1 MAKYTVRGLTLINYM
16 KDLRAALNKAQADD
30 DIVWNGTEKNTGLQ
44 INVPLRIVGSG
55 ARMKVPEHQT
65 GIVMNGSGNFMMS
78 NVHFSCK
85 QICNAIQILDWDGN
99 IKFDNIKSDYNTRHL
114 EKAYPTITG
123 SNIARTNIAINSS
136 EVWSAVLNKPISV
149 VLTNDLFDGH
159 SYFASKNMYI
169 DNSKLLT
176 EFSIDSDKYSITDC
190 SADNLTISGNGIL
203 KNVHISKKLSIS
215 GDTEI
220 DELHFDQPK
229 IKVFLKN
236 GTFTIKNTDLSNV
249 ILMTEDAE
257 IVVKD
262 NTLLPKDAIKNNSQ
276 ISNQTENESS
286 SKSLYELNSLIGLTS
301 VKQVIQKYINAARVE
316 KAREHENLATSD
328 MSLSMVLAGSP
339 GTGKTT
345 VAKLIGKILF
355 EQGIMPTS
363 KFVHVGRKDLI
374 SNHVGETAI
383 RTGNKIKEA
392 IGGVLFIDE
401 AYSLLPSDD
410 SKDWGNEA
418 INTLT
423 DDLEERHND
432 LIVILAG
439 YTDKM
444 KEFFDRANPGLKS
457 RFSTWVEFPDYTTK
471 ELYLIAQM
479 KLEKQF
485 ILSNEVKAY
494 VYKAIENFKNS
505 GVAEG
510 NGRFVRIFT
519 QEITF
524 AQSNRIT
531 EAGTFDRKSL
541 ETLLPEDINEAY
553 KNLGEQIV
561 ARR

>member
-1 MAKYTVRGLTLINYM
+1 
-16 KDLRAALNKAQADD
+16 
-30 DIVWNGTEKNTGLQ
+30 
-44 INVPLRIVGSG
+44 
-55 ARMKVPEHQT
+55 
-65 GIVMNGSGNFMMS
+65 
-78 NVHFSCK
+78 
-85 QICNAIQILDWDGN
+85 
-99 IKFDNIKSDYNTRHL
+99 
-114 EKAYPTITG
+114 
-123 SNIARTNIAINSS
+123 
-136 EVWSAVLNKPISV
+136 
-149 VLTNDLFDGH
+149 
-159 SYFASKNMYI
+159 
-169 DNSKLLT
+169 
-176 EFSIDSDKYSITDC
+176 
-190 SADNLTISGNGIL
+190 
-203 KNVHISKKLSIS
+203 
-215 GDTEI
+215 
-220 DELHFDQPK
+220 
-229 IKVFLKN
+229 
-236 GTFTIKNTDLSNV
+236 
-249 ILMTEDAE
+249 
-257 IVVKD
+257 
-262 NTLLPKDAIKNNSQ
+262 
-276 ISNQTENESS
+276 
-286 SKSLYELNSLIGLTS
+286 
-301 VKQVIQKYINAARVE
+301 
-316 KAREHENLATSD
+316 
-328 MSLSMVLAGSP
+328 
-339 GTGKTT
+339 
-345 VAKLIGKILF
+345 
-355 EQGIMPTS
+355 MPTS